1 MARDTDD
8 AQAASPGIIDSLKRM
23 LATVAELLHTRV
35 ELFTTELEEE
45 MHRVAVL
52 LLWAVIA
59 IFFGGL
65 FVLMLSLT
73 IVIAFWDGYRLLA
86 AGLMTLVF
94 FGVVLTAVLTLRAK
108 IRSHPRLLAES
119 LGELRRDR
127 DALGARGRES
137 R

>member
-1 MARDTDD
+1 MGSEAD
-8 AQAASPGIIDSLKRM
+8 QASAPGIIDSLKRM
-23 LATVAELLHTRV
+23 FATVAELLHTRV

-52 LLWAVIA
+52 LLWAVVA

-94 FGVVLTAVLTLRAK
+94 LGVVLTAVLTLRAK

-119 LGELRRDR
+119 LQELRRDR
-127 DALGARGRES
+127 DALGARREP

>member
-1 MARDTDD
+1 MDTDYGQPG
-8 AQAASPGIIDSLKRM
+8 APPGIIDSLKRM
-23 LATVAELLHTRV
+23 LASLVELLHTRV

-119 LGELRRDR
+119 LEELKRDR
-127 DALGARGRES
+127 DALGAHGRES

>member
-1 MARDTDD
+1 MDTDD
-8 AQAASPGIIDSLKRM
+8 ERAAAPGIIDSLKRM
-23 LATVAELLHTRV
+23 FATVAELLHTRV

-52 LLWAVIA
+52 LLWAVVA

-73 IVIAFWDGYRLLA
+73 IVIAFWDRYRLLA

-94 FGVVLTAVLTLRAK
+94 FGVVLTAVLTLRAR

-119 LGELRRDR
+119 LEELRRDR
-127 DALGARGRES
+127 DALGARGRGS

>member
-1 MARDTDD
+1 MDTDD
-8 AQAASPGIIDSLKRM
+8 ERAAAPGIIDSLKRM
-23 LATVAELLHTRV
+23 FATVAELLHTRV

-52 LLWAVIA
+52 LLWAVVA

-86 AGLMTLVF
+86 ASMMTLVF

-119 LGELRRDR
+119 LEELRRDR
-127 DALGARGRES
+127 DALGARS
-137 R
+137 RGSR

>member
-1 MARDTDD
+1 MDSEDEPVT
-8 AQAASPGIIDSLKRM
+8 SPGIIDSLKRM
-23 LATVAELLHTRV
+23 FATMVELLHTRV

-52 LLWAVIA
+52 LLWAVVA

-94 FGVVLTAVLTLRAK
+94 FAVVLTAVLTLRAK

-119 LGELRRDR
+119 LQELRRDR
-127 DALGARGRES
+127 DALGARSREP

>member
-1 MARDTDD
+1 MDTDD
-8 AQAASPGIIDSLKRM
+8 ERAAAPGIIDSLKRM
-23 LATVAELLHTRV
+23 FATVAELLHTRV

-52 LLWAVIA
+52 LLWAVVA

-94 FGVVLTAVLTLRAK
+94 FGVVLTAVLTLRAR

-119 LGELRRDR
+119 LEELRRDR
-127 DALGARGRES
+127 DALGARGRGS

>member
-1 MARDTDD
+1 MDTDD
-8 AQAASPGIIDSLKRM
+8 ERAAAPGIIDSLKRM
-23 LATVAELLHTRV
+23 FATVAELLHTRV

-52 LLWAVIA
+52 LLWAVVA

-86 AGLMTLVF
+86 AALMTLVF

-119 LGELRRDR
+119 LEELRRDR
-127 DALGARGRES
+127 DALGARGRGS

>member
-1 MARDTDD
+1 MDTGDGQG
-8 AQAASPGIIDSLKRM
+8 ATGILESLKRM
-23 LATVAELLHTRV
+23 LATAAELLHTRV

-45 MHRVAVL
+45 MHRVAGL
-52 LLWAVIA
+52 LLWAVVA

-94 FGVVLTAVLTLRAK
+94 FGIVLTAVLTLRAK
-108 IRSHPRLLAES
+108 IRAHPRLLAES
-119 LGELRRDR
+119 LEELKRDR